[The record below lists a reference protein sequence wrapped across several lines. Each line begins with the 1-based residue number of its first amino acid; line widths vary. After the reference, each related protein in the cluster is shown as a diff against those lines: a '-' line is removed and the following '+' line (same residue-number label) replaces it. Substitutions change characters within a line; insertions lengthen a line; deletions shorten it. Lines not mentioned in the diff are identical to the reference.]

1 MLRSLKTSA
10 NNIYIRNF
18 VPKKRSK
25 HFIFFIAEL
34 GRYCRTR
41 EVNFNELEKRICH
54 LSVARRGKGHKT
66 QYVGQAYIPY
76 LTL

>member
-18 VPKKRSK
+18 EPKKRSK
-25 HFIFFIAEL
+25 HFIFLIAEL
-34 GRYCRTR
+34 GRYCRIR
-41 EVNFNELEKRICH
+41 EVYFNELEKRIGH
-54 LSVARRGKGHKT
+54 LLVARRGKGHKS
-66 QYVGQAYIPY
+66 QYVGQAYMPY